1 MSGSFAFLGG
11 LSIISRS
18 GGLNPRAVAGRPS
31 VTKLTQSNWTGIK
44 ASGRPSAAVKK
55 ILKSNKIKF

>member
-1 MSGSFAFLGG
+1 
-11 LSIISRS
+11 
-18 GGLNPRAVAGRPS
+18 
-31 VTKLTQSNWTGIK
+31 LTQSNWTGIK